1 MNHSIILSLLGAW
14 LFLSGSARAATD
26 RTMTVKT
33 TVDGMV
39 CSFCAQGIVA
49 HFKKHPAVSKVHV
62 DLSRKLV
69 LLEEK
74 KGASISDKL
83 TRATEPF
90 TATGVTRPNGM
101 KSGSDWA
108 RLPEA
113 GPIILTV

>member
-14 LFLSGSARAATD
+14 LFLAGSARAATD
-26 RTMTVKT
+26 RVMTVKT

-39 CSFCAQGIVA
+39 CSFCAQGIIA

-74 KGASISDKL
+74 KGASISDKDI
-83 TRATEPF
+83 TEF
-90 TATGVTRPNGM
+90 IK
-101 KSGSDWA
+101 KSGFEPKKVQRVSDSF
-108 RLPEA
+108 EK
-113 GPIILTV
+113 VKKE

>member
-14 LFLSGSARAATD
+14 LFLSGSARAATE

-49 HFKKHPAVSKVHV
+49 HFKKHPAVSNVHV
-62 DLSRKLV
+62 DLDRKLV

-74 KGASISDKL
+74 KGSSISDKEI
-83 TRATEPF
+83 TEF
-90 TATGVTRPNGM
+90 IK
-101 KSGSDWA
+101 KSGFEPKKVERVSDSF
-108 RLPEA
+108 EKVK
-113 GPIILTV
+113 TTKEKK

>member
-14 LFLSGSARAATD
+14 LFLSGSARAATE

-49 HFKKHPAVSKVHV
+49 HFKKHPAVSNVHV
-62 DLSRKLV
+62 DLTRKVV

-74 KGASISDKL
+74 KGSSISDKEI
-83 TRATEPF
+83 TEF
-90 TATGVTRPNGM
+90 IK
-101 KSGSDWA
+101 KSGFEPKKVERVSESFEKVKADKKS
-108 RLPEA
+108 
-113 GPIILTV
+113 

>member
-1 MNHSIILSLLGAW
+1 MNHSIILSLIGAW
-14 LFLSGSARAATD
+14 LFLSGTARAAED
-26 RTMTVKT
+26 RSMTVKT

-74 KGASISDKL
+74 KGASISDKDI
-83 TRATEPF
+83 TEF
-90 TATGVTRPNGM
+90 IK
-101 KSGSDWA
+101 KSGFEPKKVERVSDSFDKV
-108 RLPEA
+108 RKEKK
-113 GPIILTV
+113 

>member
-14 LFLSGSARAATD
+14 LFLSGSARAATE

-49 HFKKHPAVSKVHV
+49 HFKKHPAVSNVHV

-74 KGASISDKL
+74 KGANISDKEI
-83 TRATEPF
+83 TEF
-90 TATGVTRPNGM
+90 IK
-101 KSGSDWA
+101 KSGFEPKKVERVSESFEKVKGA
-108 RLPEA
+108 KKS
-113 GPIILTV
+113 

>member
-49 HFKKHPAVSKVHV
+49 HFKKHPAVSNVHV
-62 DLSRKLV
+62 DLGRKLV

-74 KGASISDKL
+74 KGASISDKDI
-83 TRATEPF
+83 
-90 TATGVTRPNGM
+90 TGFIK
-101 KSGSDWA
+101 KSGFEPKKVERSSESFA
-108 RLPEA
+108 KA
-113 GPIILTV
+113 KSGGK